1 MAGGG
6 EKVKKKYYT
15 AIAGGALVAGA
26 LVIAL
31 LMAVGL
37 KSMTDIFVVLFCGMT
52 TYLIVAEALMRLLDK
67 PSRRNSFKV
76 YTYDKAGN
84 CTARYYR

>member
-1 MAGGG
+1 M
-6 EKVKKKYYT
+6 KKKYYT

-52 TYLIVAEALMRLLDK
+52 TYLTVAEALMRLLGK

>member
-1 MAGGG
+1 M
-6 EKVKKKYYT
+6 KKKYYT
-15 AIAGGALVAGA
+15 AIAGGALVAGV

-37 KSMTDIFVVLFCGMT
+37 ESMTDIFVVLFCGMT
-52 TYLIVAEALMRLLDK
+52 TYLIVTEALMRLLDK

>member
-1 MAGGG
+1 M
-6 EKVKKKYYT
+6 KKKYYT
-15 AIAGGALVAGA
+15 AIAGGALAAGA

-37 KSMTDIFVVLFCGMT
+37 ESMTDIFALLFYSMA
-52 TYLIVAEALMRLLDK
+52 TYLIVTEALMRLLDK

-76 YTYDKAGN
+76 YTSDKDGN
-84 CTARYYR
+84 CTVENHQ

>member
-1 MAGGG
+1 M
-6 EKVKKKYYT
+6 KKKYYT
-15 AIAGGALVAGA
+15 AIAGGALVAGV

-37 KSMTDIFVVLFCGMT
+37 ESMTDIFIVLFYGMT
-52 TYLIVAEALMRLLDK
+52 TYLTVTEALMRLLDK

>member
-1 MAGGG
+1 M
-6 EKVKKKYYT
+6 KKKYYT
-15 AIAGGALVAGA
+15 AIAGGTLVAGA

-37 KSMTDIFVVLFCGMT
+37 ESMTDIFIVLVYGMA
-52 TYLIVAEALMRLLDK
+52 TYLIVTEALMRLLDK

>member
-1 MAGGG
+1 MR
-6 EKVKKKYYT
+6 KKKYY
-15 AIAGGALVAGA
+15 AIAGGALATGV
-26 LVIAL
+26 LVITL
-31 LMAVGL
+31 LMAAGL
-37 KSMTDIFVVLFCGMT
+37 NSMIDILALIFYGMA
-52 TYLIVAEALMRLLDK
+52 TYLGVTEALMRLMDK

>member
-1 MAGGG
+1 MKG
-6 EKVKKKYYT
+6 KYYT
-15 AIAGGALVAGA
+15 AIAGGALATGA

-37 KSMTDIFVVLFCGMT
+37 GSMTDIFALLFYGMA
-52 TYLIVAEALMRLLDK
+52 TYLIVTEALMRLLDK
-67 PSRRNSFKV
+67 PLRRNTFKV

-84 CTARYYR
+84 CTVENHQ

>member
-1 MAGGG
+1 M
-6 EKVKKKYYT
+6 KKKYYT
-15 AIAGGALVAGA
+15 AIAGGTLVAGA

-37 KSMTDIFVVLFCGMT
+37 ESMTDIFIVLFYGMAA
-52 TYLIVAEALMRLLDK
+52 YLTVAEALMRLLDK

>member
-1 MAGGG
+1 M
-6 EKVKKKYYT
+6 KKKYYT

-37 KSMTDIFVVLFCGMT
+37 ESMGDIF
-52 TYLIVAEALMRLLDK
+52 ALMFYGMGAYLGVTETMMRLMDK
-67 PSRRNSFKV
+67 PLKHGDFKIC
-76 YTYDKAGN
+76 TDDKDGN
-84 CTARYYR
+84 CTVENHQ

>member
-1 MAGGG
+1 M
-6 EKVKKKYYT
+6 KKKYYT
-15 AIAGGALVAGA
+15 AIAGGALAAGA

-31 LMAVGL
+31 LVTSGL
-37 KSMTDIFVVLFCGMT
+37 ESMGDIFALIFYGMA
-52 TYLIVAEALMRLLDK
+52 TYLGVTEALMRLMDK

>member
-1 MAGGG
+1 MKG
-6 EKVKKKYYT
+6 KYYT
-15 AIAGGALVAGA
+15 AIAGGALATGA

-31 LMAVGL
+31 LMAVEVE
-37 KSMTDIFVVLFCGMT
+37 SMTDIFALLFYGMA
-52 TYLIVAEALMRLLDK
+52 TYLIVTEALMRLLDK

>member
-1 MAGGG
+1 MR
-6 EKVKKKYYT
+6 KKKYY

-37 KSMTDIFVVLFCGMT
+37 ESMTDIFIVLFYGMT
-52 TYLIVAEALMRLLDK
+52 TYLTVTEALMRLLDK

>member
-1 MAGGG
+1 M
-6 EKVKKKYYT
+6 KKKYYT
-15 AIAGGALVAGA
+15 AIAGGALAAGV

-37 KSMTDIFVVLFCGMT
+37 ESMTDIFALLFYGMA
-52 TYLIVAEALMRLLDK
+52 TYLIVAETLMRLLDK
-67 PSRRNSFKV
+67 PSRRNTFKM

>member
-1 MAGGG
+1 M
-6 EKVKKKYYT
+6 KKKYYT
-15 AIAGGALVAGA
+15 AIAGGALVAGT

-37 KSMTDIFVVLFCGMT
+37 ESMTDIFIVLFYGMAA
-52 TYLIVAEALMRLLDK
+52 YLTVAEALMRLLDK

>member
-1 MAGGG
+1 MR
-6 EKVKKKYYT
+6 KKKYY
-15 AIAGGALVAGA
+15 AIAGGALAAGA

-37 KSMTDIFVVLFCGMT
+37 ESMTDIFALLFCGMA
-52 TYLIVAEALMRLLDK
+52 TYLIVTEALMRLLDK

>member
-1 MAGGG
+1 M
-6 EKVKKKYYT
+6 KKKYYT
-15 AIAGGALVAGA
+15 AIAGGALAAGA

-37 KSMTDIFVVLFCGMT
+37 ESMGDIFALLFCGMA
-52 TYLIVAEALMRLLDK
+52 TYLIVTEALMRLLDK
-67 PSRRNSFKV
+67 PSRRNNSFKV

>member
-1 MAGGG
+1 MKG
-6 EKVKKKYYT
+6 KYYT

-37 KSMTDIFVVLFCGMT
+37 ESMTDIFVVLFCGMT

>member
-1 MAGGG
+1 M
-6 EKVKKKYYT
+6 KKKYYT

-37 KSMTDIFVVLFCGMT
+37 ESMTDIFIVLFYGMT
-52 TYLIVAEALMRLLDK
+52 TYLTVAEALMRLLNK
-67 PSRRNSFKV
+67 PLRRNSFKV

-84 CTARYYR
+84 CTVRYYR

>member
-1 MAGGG
+1 M
-6 EKVKKKYYT
+6 KKKYYT

-37 KSMTDIFVVLFCGMT
+37 ESMTDIFIVLFYGMA

-67 PSRRNSFKV
+67 PLRRNTFKV